1 MEDFIYLLQMLDE
14 LLNIDY
20 KIITYENYLDI
31 IILNLKEIYFTTFNK
46 IILESVIE
54 NVINYYF
61 NYIVPP
67 RSYSCIR
74 YRLNISFV
82 DKKHITYLKNIPQ
95 PSQRTKEWY
104 ISRYNMITASNAWK
118 ALEEGKILNSFI
130 YNKCLPLNIE
140 KYSNVNMGSP
150 MYWGQL
156 FEDVSIE
163 LYEWKYNT
171 KIDDFGCIKD
181 KNYSFLGASPD
192 GINVDDTS
200 PLFGRMLE
208 IKNIVNREITGEP
221 KKEYWIQM
229 QMQMNIC
236 KLNECDFLETK
247 FVEYE
252 TYNKFL
258 ADGVFNYT
266 KEGKMKGIIMIFL
279 DKGKPVHEYLPILST
294 LEEYKEW
301 ESKKMT
307 QHKDKIWFKNMYWKL
322 DTYSCV
328 LVLRNKQWYNQAL
341 LVLKKIWAIIEQE
354 RIEGYEHRAPTRKKS
369 KIDNKLFNG
378 CMLTQQGLKV
388 TKNQNIF
395 NIETELL

>member
-1 MEDFIYLLQMLDE
+1 MEDFTYLLQMIDE
-14 LLNIDY
+14 LLNTDY

-46 IILESVIE
+46 IILESVID

-67 RSYSCIR
+67 RSYSGMR
-74 YRLNISFV
+74 HRLNTSYV
-82 DKKHITYLKNIPQ
+82 DKKHITYLKNMPQ

-118 ALEEGKILNSFI
+118 ALEEGKMLNSFI
-130 YNKCLPLNIE
+130 YSKCLPLNIE

-171 KIDDFGCIKD
+171 KVDDFGCIKD
-181 KNYSFLGASPD
+181 NNYSFLGASPD

-221 KKEYWIQM
+221 KKEYWVQM

-236 KLNECDFLETK
+236 QLNECDFLETK
-247 FVEYE
+247 FIEYN
-252 TYNKFL
+252 TYEEFL
-258 ADGVFNYT
+258 EDGDFNYT
-266 KEGKMKGIIMIFL
+266 KDSKMKGVIMIFL

-301 ESKKMT
+301 ELKKMT
-307 QHKDKIWFKNMYWKL
+307 QHKDKIWLKNMYWKL
-322 DTYSCV
+322 DKYSCV

-341 LVLKKIWAIIEQE
+341 SVFKKIWTIIEQE
-354 RIEGYEHRAPTRKKS
+354 RIEGYEHRAPTRKKC
-369 KIDNKLFNG
+369 KVNNKLFNG

-388 TKNQNIF
+388 IKKQSIF